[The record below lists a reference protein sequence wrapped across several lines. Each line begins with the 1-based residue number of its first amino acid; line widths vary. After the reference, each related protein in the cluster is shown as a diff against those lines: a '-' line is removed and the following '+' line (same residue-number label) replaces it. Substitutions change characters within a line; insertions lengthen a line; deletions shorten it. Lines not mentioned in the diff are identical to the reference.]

1 MLSQTISEIAQLRHW
16 RQIWVWVFVATVL
29 PAWGLPVGDLLES
42 GGHVPW
48 DVKNGLALM
57 VLVVAVVAV
66 GGVVWT
72 TLRVAIVKLRL
83 R

>member
-1 MLSQTISEIAQLRHW
+1 M
-16 RQIWVWVFVATVL
+16 
-29 PAWGLPVGDLLES
+29 GDLLES

-48 DVKNGLALM
+48 DVKNGLALV
-57 VLVVAVVAV
+57 VLVVLVVAV

>member
-1 MLSQTISEIAQLRHW
+1 MTPEIPPEIAQLRHW
-16 RQIWVWVFVATVL
+16 RQVWVWVFVATVL

-48 DVKNGLALM
+48 DVKNGLALV
-57 VLVVAVVAV
+57 VLVVAV